1 MFEDTI
7 HTKRLSDK
15 LKIWYGPTNWRPD
28 DVIERNPSSGNLV
41 FDDKFDPQLSVH
53 QRVYAVAQLFSVVI
67 FAGILASTISLQT
80 YQETATFGVIL
91 ILAVLLTSLILENK
105 SYAFH
110 SQLVISSVL
119 ILLIYHGHVASEELL
134 ATQFLE
140 LHAMANLTFI
150 IVIMI
155 AKRFGINGKYDKA
168 LQQD

>member
-1 MFEDTI
+1 MKYSRKT
-7 HTKRLSDK
+7 
-15 LKIWYGPTNWRPD
+15 
-28 DVIERNPSSGNLV
+28 
-41 FDDKFDPQLSVH
+41 
-53 QRVYAVAQLFSVVI
+53 
-67 FAGILASTISLQT
+67 
-80 YQETATFGVIL
+80 
-91 ILAVLLTSLILENK
+91 LTSLILENK

-119 ILLIYHGHVASEELL
+119 ILLIYYGHVASEELL

-168 LQQD
+168 L

>member
-1 MFEDTI
+1 M
-7 HTKRLSDK
+7 
-15 LKIWYGPTNWRPD
+15 
-28 DVIERNPSSGNLV
+28 
-41 FDDKFDPQLSVH
+41 
-53 QRVYAVAQLFSVVI
+53 I
-67 FAGILASTISLQT
+67 FAGILASTIPLQT

-105 SYAFH
+105 SYAVH

-119 ILLIYHGHVASEELL
+119 ILLIYYGHVASEELL

>member
-1 MFEDTI
+1 M
-7 HTKRLSDK
+7 
-15 LKIWYGPTNWRPD
+15 
-28 DVIERNPSSGNLV
+28 
-41 FDDKFDPQLSVH
+41 
-53 QRVYAVAQLFSVVI
+53 I

-80 YQETATFGVIL
+80 YQETAIFGVIL

-105 SYAFH
+105 SYAFY

-119 ILLIYHGHVASEELL
+119 ILLIYYGHVASEELL

-168 LQQD
+168 L